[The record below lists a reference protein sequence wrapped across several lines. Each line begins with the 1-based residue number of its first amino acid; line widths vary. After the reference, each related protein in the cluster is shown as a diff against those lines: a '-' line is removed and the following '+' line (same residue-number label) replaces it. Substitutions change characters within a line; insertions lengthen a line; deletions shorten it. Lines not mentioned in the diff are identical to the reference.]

1 MSSFLPAHAADFLRA
16 FGRFGGRRTVSA
28 TLLVIAGSL
37 VEGLG
42 LALLVPVLSILVRT
56 PGEAQAVLARWVPVD
71 TLAPGRLLPIV
82 LALFCAMILLRA
94 VILLARDRQTDHLAF
109 GFADAQRERVI
120 AALADASWTEL
131 ASLRHSDVT
140 QVLSGEVGN
149 VAVAAHL
156 LPQITV
162 AAIMLAAQA
171 AVLLVVSPALA
182 GVAVVL
188 ALGGILGLARMARAA
203 AQTGAAGARAGF
215 WIADQIAALLGGL
228 KFAAA
233 HGLRQ
238 ALITRVVA
246 EGQALTAQRL
256 DQRRRF
262 SRGSVAAS
270 SVAALA
276 GIVLIGAGTAIG
288 VSAVA
293 LLAGLAIVLRMSGP
307 MRTLQSSVPQFA
319 ALMPSFAAVSALCA
333 KLERS
338 TDPVEPAD
346 AGDAHAPALAGPV
359 VARDLR
365 LSYGDDTPPVLA
377 GVDLDI
383 AAGETVGLAGSSGA
397 GKTTILDILAGLRT
411 PDAGTL
417 TVAGTPIDAARLPAW
432 RRGLAYV
439 TQDTYLF
446 DDSLRR
452 NLVWGAAD
460 DIDDAATLAAVAAV
474 GAGDLVAGLPD
485 GLSTRVAERGLR
497 FSGGQRQRLALAR
510 AILRRPHLILLDE
523 ATSALDLAAEQA
535 VLAGVRA
542 ALPMATM
549 VLVSHRPEALAI
561 CDRVVTLAAGRVV
574 DAGV

>member
-171 AVLLVVSPALA
+171 AVLLAVSPALA

-333 KLERS
+333 RLERS
-338 TDPVEPAD
+338 TDPVESAD
-346 AGDAHAPALAGPV
+346 AAPTPALAGPI

-365 LSYGDDTPPVLA
+365 LSYGDDSPSVLA

-383 AAGETVGLAGSSGA
+383 AAGEMVGLAGSSGA

-417 TVAGTPIDAARLPAW
+417 TVAGTPVDAARLPAW
-432 RRGLAYV
+432 RRHLAYV

-460 DIDDAATLAAVAAV
+460 DSDDAAILAAVAAV
-474 GAGDLVAGLPD
+474 GAGELVAALPD

-535 VLAGVRA
+535 VLTGVRA
-542 ALPMATM
+542 ALPTATM

-561 CDRVVTLAAGRVV
+561 CNRVVTLAAGRVV